1 MSSSSHDYERLHGT
15 QAEQAKRQSTTIPV
29 VGGPFHLVRH
39 VDGLGKVV
47 MTNSVRTTRKEADDL
62 VISECTR
69 TGVFWS
75 VEEIERETAPT
86 CSEPSVVYATVRTR
100 EDDLGVEVFDIE
112 CRFSDG
118 QKYGAVTIDS
128 PFPRLAHQICDFLN
142 AKASGNQV
150 EADGRIPVRLS
161 PDELSRLGQLLAE
174 RAP

>member
-75 VEEIERETAPT
+75 VEEVEST
-86 CSEPSVVYATVRTR
+86 CEKIARVAK
-100 EDDLGVEVFDIE
+100 G
-112 CRFSDG
+112 
-118 QKYGAVTIDS
+118 
-128 PFPRLAHQICDFLN
+128 
-142 AKASGNQV
+142 KASLAELAQMARCENS
-150 EADGRIPVRLS
+150 EHPEYCPACLRPLDNDGRITVRLS